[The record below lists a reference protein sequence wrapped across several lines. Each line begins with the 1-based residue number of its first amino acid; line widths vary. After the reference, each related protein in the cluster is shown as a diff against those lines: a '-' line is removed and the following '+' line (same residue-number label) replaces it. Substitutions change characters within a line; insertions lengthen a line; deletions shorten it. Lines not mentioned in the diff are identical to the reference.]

1 METFEPTN
9 DVEVFLKRA
18 AAGEI
23 SNEELL
29 PVLVQSQ
36 MYAACVNDPSE
47 DPSKFVPMLFD
58 RNGEPFAAVFTS
70 LPLINLFSTHIKGS
84 VAMNCGEILARTP
97 PGYGVVINPGYEIG
111 LELHESGIRKIIADF
126 VRRPA

>member
-9 DVEVFLKRA
+9 NVEVSLKQA

-23 SNEELL
+23 STSELL
-29 PVLVQSQ
+29 PILVQTQ
-36 MYAACVNDPSE
+36 MYAACVNDPSK

-58 RNGEPFAAVFTS
+58 RNGEPFAAVFTN
-70 LPLINLFSTHIKGS
+70 LALMNLFPNDIKGS

-97 PGYGVVINPGYEIG
+97 PGYGVVINPGYDIG
-111 LELHESGIRKIIADF
+111 LELHESGIRKIVADF
-126 VRRPA
+126 VRKVA